1 MPLYITEY
9 AEIGKDTLGRLL
21 SCPLEP
27 ALAEQKI
34 TISGT
39 SAQSSAFNA
48 DTRFIRLH
56 TNEICSVLFGAN
68 PTATVASQRFAAGQT
83 EFKAVVPGQKVA
95 VITNT

>member
-1 MPLYITEY
+1 MPLYV
-9 AEIGKDTLGRLL
+9 AEFTQPSVYNGNLQPVAYL
-21 SCPLEP
+21 P

-48 DTRFIRLH
+48 KTRMIRVH
-56 TNEICSVLFGAN
+56 TSEVCSILVGSN
-68 PTATVASQRFAAGQT
+68 PTATVSTARLAAGQT
-83 EFKAVVPGQKVA
+83 EYFEVTPGDKIA